1 MEVEKKSKVWEYIGW
16 GSFIL
21 VGSFLFF
28 CALILVFG
36 DPKTKHQAQ
45 EVTTEG
51 QKVKDAEKDTKKEYL
66 IGETIKMGDHRLTV
80 TDVKKSSGGEFDK
93 PKQGYEYVLVAVNI
107 YNGGKDDISYNP
119 FDFEMRN
126 SQGNITRAVPS
137 IINQNTQL
145 SAGQLAPNGQ
155 VAGTVVFEQPIGEKL
170 KLQFTPNFWSKK
182 KIIINL

>member
-1 MEVEKKSKVWEYIGW
+1 M
-16 GSFIL
+16 
-21 VGSFLFF
+21 
-28 CALILVFG
+28 ILVFG

-51 QKVKDAEKDTKKEYL
+51 QKVKDAEKDTKKEYS

-80 TDVKKSSGGEFDK
+80 TNVKKSSGGEFDK

-119 FDFEMRN
+119 FAFEMRN

-145 SAGQLAPNGQ
+145 SAG
-155 VAGTVVFEQPIGEKL
+155 
-170 KLQFTPNFWSKK
+170 
-182 KIIINL
+182 